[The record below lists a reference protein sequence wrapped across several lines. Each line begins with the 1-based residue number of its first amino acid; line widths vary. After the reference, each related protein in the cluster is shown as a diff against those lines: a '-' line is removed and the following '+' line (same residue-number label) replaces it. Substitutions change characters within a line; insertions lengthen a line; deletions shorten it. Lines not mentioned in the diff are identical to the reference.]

1 MKPEREGTVFDVGGC
16 GLLWAAVVGCGR
28 MWSDVDVRVDIGHL
42 TH

>member
-28 MWSDVDVRVDIGHL
+28 MWMLEWTLG
-42 TH
+42 T